1 MSLNKTIINKLN
13 NLKETLDIIDR
24 DLTYEEVLLDTKLT
38 THLSKEKSII
48 EPIVNN
54 YIAWQKSIRE
64 LSDLSEDDK
73 TTLGKEID
81 VLNENIYD
89 LENNLI
95 DMLSKMDAKKQEVTI
110 EIIPIKMGNGKLYDT
125 IIDMYINICE
135 IENFDYEKIS
145 DNSTLLNITGNNV
158 LDIFSQEN
166 GVHKSSLQSI
176 KVIVYPKINKKE
188 FTIDDS
194 NVRIDAF
201 RAEGAGGQNINKVS
215 TAIRLTHLPTG
226 MVVVCQDERSQFQ
239 NRERAFKILQAKL
252 TQKTNKD
259 YLASLQQARKK
270 ANNDNI
276 IKIYDF
282 DKNTILFN
290 NNDTTY
296 PLDTYING
304 EIVNILKSNLE

>member
-13 NLKETLDIIDR
+13 NLKETLDIIAR

-304 EIVNILKSNLE
+304 EIVNILKSNL

>member
-304 EIVNILKSNLE
+304 EIVNILKSNL

>member
-110 EIIPIKMGNGKLYDT
+110 EIIPIKMGNGKLHDA

-282 DKNTILFN
+282 DKNSVLFC

-304 EIVNILKSNLE
+304 EIVNILKSNL